1 MEKKSKVSGVTVRHV
16 PITEIM
22 PNPSNPRKIS
32 EEKIQQL
39 CKSMKELPE
48 MINFRFIVVERK
60 TGFILG
66 GNQRWLAARKLG
78 WETVPVAYADEMTPE
93 QRKEFIIRDNID
105 AGEWDEEVLMD
116 KFADFPLIDWGIV
129 NQPPDAEDREQDTS
143 SLEAAK
149 EVYDNAETKQI
160 VVFYDSQTHA
170 EVSQALEQIKDE
182 NYFGD
187 NGEVLLYLLEKH
199 T

>member
-1 MEKKSKVSGVTVRHV
+1 MAKVSAVKVHNV

-22 PNPSNPRKIS
+22 PNPKNPRKIS
-32 EEKIQQL
+32 EERIQEL
-39 CKSMKELPE
+39 CKSMKDLPE

-78 WETVPVAYADEMTPE
+78 WETVPVAYADELTPE

-105 AGEWDEEVLMD
+105 VGEWDEDVLTE
-116 KFADFPLIDWGIV
+116 KFADFPLVDWGLV
-129 NQPPDAEDREQDTS
+129 KQLPDAEDREQDEAD
-143 SLEAAK
+143 LAAAK
-149 EVYDNAETKQI
+149 ETYDNAEVKQI
-160 VVFYDSQTHA
+160 VVYYDTRTHKRVT
-170 EVSQALEQIKDE
+170 EALEKIKDE

-187 NGEVLLYLLEKH
+187 NAEALLFLLDKH
-199 T
+199 E